1 MNVTLRQA
9 ELAAGAG
16 FVVLALVV
24 LWQSMGLGPGWDES
38 GPQPGF
44 FPVSLAVLM
53 GLGGG
58 AAFLAA
64 LRGRDPGPFFEESQE
79 LVDLLKVGVPA
90 AIAIATV
97 PYLGLYIM
105 TIAYLGVF
113 GAWYGGYRWYL
124 TVPGA
129 MVGAAVLYWG
139 LERGFRIPLPKSIW
153 YGSGFPF

>member
-1 MNVTLRQA
+1 MNVTLRHA

-16 FVVLALVV
+16 FVVLALVI
-24 LWQSMGLGPGWDES
+24 LWQSVGLGAGWDDS
-38 GPQPGF
+38 GPRPGF

-64 LRGRDPGPFFEESQE
+64 LRGPDPGPFFEERQE
-79 LVDLLKVGVPA
+79 VVDLLKVGVPA
-90 AIAIATV
+90 ALAIATV

-105 TIAYLGVF
+105 TIIYLGAF
-113 GAWYGGYRWYL
+113 GPWYGGYRWYL